1 MTSSIPAAVLRDLAP
16 NGIVRAGINIGNPA
30 LAQRDVV
37 GAEIRG
43 VAVDLARE
51 LGRKLDVDVELVT
64 YDAAGKLFDAVKANA
79 WDVAFMAIDPERGID
94 VLFTPPYLTIEGTY
108 LVRTD
113 SPLWSVDDID
123 RAGMRVA
130 IGAGSAYGLFL
141 SRTLKHA
148 ELVRRPSAAEA
159 CELLLEERL
168 DAAAGVRQAL
178 MQFAQR
184 HDGLRVI
191 DDQFMVIEQAIATP
205 KPRMTGSRFL
215 SSFIEELKNRGFVAA
230 ALKRT
235 REFAAV

>member
-16 NGIVRAGINIGNPA
+16 NGILRAGINIGNPA

-108 LVRTD
+108 LVRMD
-113 SPLWSVDDID
+113 SPHWSVDDID

-148 ELVRRPSAAEA
+148 ELVQRPSAAEA
-159 CELLLEERL
+159 FELLLEERL

-178 MQFAQR
+178 MQFVQR

-191 DDQFMVIEQAIATP
+191 DDHFMVIEQAIATP

-215 SSFIEELKNRGFVAA
+215 SSFIEELKTRGFVAA